1 MRAPS
6 IRRLCLILAM
16 FLALLPIGEAQC
28 REYFL
33 PKPDA
38 RKFAVILAG
47 AAVNETYQDRFRQ
60 WALKLRE
67 ILLQDY
73 GYAAENITLLL
84 GDGDAGSSTI
94 AGPCRLETIL
104 TTMERLRKNVRPA
117 DQVTIFFVG
126 HGTSDDQDA
135 KFVIPGPDITGTKF
149 AEILDGFSDQDLVV
163 VNTTSSSHPFCSALS
178 APGRVIVCATR
189 SAAERYDTVF
199 ARFLLE
205 ALEGHA
211 ADRDK
216 NRRVSLFEVFLF
228 VKQKVAAWYT
238 DQDRLPTEHPTLD
251 DDGDGHFQTEPD
263 PARDDGAIAQ
273 IADIDTLATILPE
286 AVADGPA
293 IETLRKLTAR
303 VRSLERSVVLLRRQK
318 SEMSDRDYRQQLE
331 NLLIDL
337 ARSSR
342 QIRFLRANL
351 QNGYSLEEYGS
362 GLKGPGFVD
371 PP

>member
-16 FLALLPIGEAQC
+16 ALALLPIGEVHC

-33 PKPDA
+33 PKPNA
-38 RKFAVILAG
+38 RKFVVILGG
-47 AAVNETYQDRFRQ
+47 AAVNETYQARFRQ
-60 WALKLRE
+60 WALKLQE
-67 ILLQDY
+67 ILVQDY
-73 GYAAENITLLL
+73 GYPADHITLLL
-84 GDGDAGSSTI
+84 DDGDAGTSTI
-94 AGPCRLETIL
+94 AGPCRRTTIL
-104 TTMERLRKNVRPA
+104 ATMERLRDNVQAA
-117 DQVTIFFVG
+117 DQVTIFFIG

-135 KFVIPGPDITGTKF
+135 KFVIPGPDISGIDF
-149 AEILDGFSDQDLVV
+149 AKILDGFSDQDLVV

-189 SAAERYDTVF
+189 SAAERYDTIF

-216 NRRVSLFEVFLF
+216 NRRVSLLETFLF

-251 DDGDGHFQTEPD
+251 DDGDGRLQTEPD
-263 PARDDGAIAQ
+263 PDRDDGALAQ
-273 IADIDTLATILPE
+273 IADIDTLETFLPE
-286 AVADGPA
+286 AVAEGPA
-293 IETLRKLTAR
+293 FETLRKLTAR
-303 VRSLERSVVLLRRQK
+303 VRSLERSVILLRRQQ
-318 SEMSDRDYRQQLE
+318 SEMSDLDYRQQLE
-331 NLLIDL
+331 TLLIDL

-342 QIRFLRANL
+342 RMRFLRADL
-351 QNGYSLEEYGS
+351 QKVYSLDE
-362 GLKGPGFVD
+362 
-371 PP
+371 

>member
-1 MRAPS
+1 MKAPS
-6 IRRLCLILAM
+6 IRRLCLILALA
-16 FLALLPIGEAQC
+16 LALLPIGEAQC

-38 RKFAVILAG
+38 RKFAVILGG
-47 AAVNETYQDRFRQ
+47 AAVNEAYQTRFRQ
-60 WALKLRE
+60 WTLKLRE
-67 ILLQDY
+67 ILVQDY
-73 GYAAENITLLL
+73 GYAAEHITLLL

-94 AGPCRLETIL
+94 AGSCRLETIL
-104 TTMERLRKNVRPA
+104 TNMERLRKNVRA
-117 DQVTIFFVG
+117 GDQVSYFFVG

-163 VNTTSSSHPFCSALS
+163 VNTTSSSHPFCSSLS

-189 SAAERYDTVF
+189 SAVEKYDTVF

-216 NRRVSLFEVFLF
+216 NRRVSLLETFLF
-228 VKQKVAAWYT
+228 VKQKVAAWYK

-251 DDGDGHFQTEPD
+251 DNGDGRLQTEPD
-263 PARDDGAIAQ
+263 PARNDGAIAQ
-273 IADIDTLATILPE
+273 IADIDTLATFLPE
-286 AVADGPA
+286 VAAEGPA
-293 IETLRKLTAR
+293 VETLRKLTAR
-303 VRSLERSVVLLRRQK
+303 VRTLERSVILLRRQK
-318 SEMSDRDYRQQLE
+318 SEMSDQDYQQQLE
-331 NLLIDL
+331 TLLIDL

-342 QIRFLRANL
+342 RMRFLRANL
-351 QNGYSLEEYGS
+351 QNGYSLDE
-362 GLKGPGFVD
+362 
-371 PP
+371 